1 MISFEKLK
9 SLEDLV
15 RRKIDSAAFGV
26 CDVYKA
32 QIASKIS
39 GFKLFIVKD
48 HNKAEQFCKDYFEF
62 SNSKCAQIS
71 YKDEVLLFKKIS
83 GKEYEYK
90 RLSALFDIICGNVS
104 AAVISAKA
112 LMQIFPKREKFIES
126 ILNLQI
132 KAEYNLQTIVTALI
146 NIGYKREERV
156 INKGQFSLRGDILD
170 IFPINFEN
178 AYRLEFFGDTL
189 ETIRQIDL
197 INYTSINEQ
206 VKLQICPI
214 REFYFEDK
222 EEIIEDLTQRV
233 KNSKLDA
240 DSHCTLTNH
249 IDELTNILENFESDL
264 SLNYLL
270 PYNYSKVTDYLPK
283 DTTVIF
289 DEPRLLADT
298 KAVLYKEFDSRFKTL
313 LNCGMVLD
321 LHQNQCVPES
331 EIFEFFGFTKLSLSN
346 FSASNPVF
354 EARETLSFNVSNPPK
369 YLNNIDALFKDINT
383 FSDSGYKIIFY
394 CNIADENLFF
404 IKNINGIKECADID
418 SGALFFKNSNL
429 ENGYIDRENKVIV
442 FGNLDI
448 VKRRVKKISR
458 TDAIDVFSDFSVN
471 DFVVHETHGI
481 GIFKGMS
488 VLKGAL
494 GQKEYLTVEFKDGD
508 ALHVPCDQMDIL
520 SKYSADKIPGLSK
533 LGGKDFSNL
542 KSRARKSIKELAI
555 NLKMMYLER
564 EQKIGFK
571 FNEDNEIQKDFEDS
585 FEYEETIDQLKCIEE
600 VKSDMQ
606 SDKVMDRLLCGDVG
620 YGKTEVALRAALKA
634 VLSNKQVAFL
644 CPTTIL
650 SMQHYSVCLNRF
662 SDFPVR
668 FAILNRFCSAKNQK
682 QILADLAAGKIDI
695 IIGTHRLLSE
705 DVKFFDLGFLIIDE
719 EQRFGVLHKD
729 KIKLLKK
736 NVEVLSMS
744 ATPIPRTLHM
754 SLSGIRDISVIETPP
769 KDRLAPQVYAMEY
782 SDELIVDV
790 INKEILRG
798 GQTFVLYNRVETIDG
813 FFAKLKRLVKHA
825 RIAIAHGQ
833 MSQEKLE
840 NSLIKFYNN
849 ECDVLL
855 CTTIIE
861 NGIDI
866 KNANTLII
874 IDADK
879 FGLSQLYQ
887 LKGRVGRSNILAYAY
902 FTFSQDKIL
911 SEDAYKRLQAIVEF
925 NELSSGF
932 KIAMKDLEI
941 RGAGSVLGNM
951 QSGHIEKIG
960 YDMYIK
966 ILKEESDKLS
976 GIKSA
981 MHVSIDVDINA
992 YIPAAYIENEGERI
1006 KLYKNLTKIE
1016 SLEKANETF
1025 NNLKD
1030 IYGFVPLE
1038 IKNLIA
1044 VACLRF
1050 LASKTGVCNI
1060 TIKKSESFV
1069 KFDSLENLNNE
1080 KIVQALKNN
1089 KKLTLTLTDKPKIAF
1104 IDNSKNKL
1112 DLIFDFLKAIN

>member
-1 MISFEKLK
+1 
-9 SLEDLV
+9 
-15 RRKIDSAAFGV
+15 
-26 CDVYKA
+26 
-32 QIASKIS
+32 
-39 GFKLFIVKD
+39 
-48 HNKAEQFCKDYFEF
+48 
-62 SNSKCAQIS
+62 
-71 YKDEVLLFKKIS
+71 DEVLLYKKIS
-83 GKEYEYK
+83 GKVYEHK
-90 RLSALFDIICGNVS
+90 RLSALFDIISKNVT
-104 AAVISAKA
+104 AAVISVKA
-112 LMQIFPKREKFIES
+112 LMQVFPRRGKFSES
-126 ILNLQI
+126 ILSLQ
-132 KAEYNLQTIVTALI
+132 KKSEYNLHSVVTNLI

-156 INKGQFSLRGDILD
+156 INKGQFALRGDILD

-178 AYRLEFFGDTL
+178 AFRLEFFGDTL
-189 ETIRQIDL
+189 ENIRQID
-197 INYTSINEQ
+197 IISYTSAFSQE
-206 VKLQICPI
+206 KLQICPAK
-214 REFYFEDK
+214 EFYFEDK
-222 EEIIEDLTQRV
+222 EAIIEDLKKRV

-240 DSHCTLTNH
+240 DSYTTLKNQ
-249 IDELTNILENFESDL
+249 IDEIVNSLENFEEDA

-270 PYNYSKVTDYLPK
+270 PYSCSKITDYLPL
-283 DTTVIF
+283 DTTIIF
-289 DEPRLLADT
+289 DEPRLLNDI
-298 KAVLYKEFDSRFKTL
+298 KATLFKEFDSRFVTL
-313 LNCGMVLD
+313 LNCGMILD
-321 LHQNQCVPES
+321 FHKNQCLPQDEV
-331 EIFEFFGFTKLSLSN
+331 FEFLGFTKLSLSN
-346 FSASNPVF
+346 FTVSNPIFKTPEVV
-354 EARETLSFNVSNPPK
+354 SFNVSNAPK
-369 YLNNIDALFKDINT
+369 YLNNLDAFFNDVNAFIG
-383 FSDSGYKIIFY
+383 SGHKIIFY
-394 CNIADENLFF
+394 CNTNDENLSF
-404 IKNINGIKECADID
+404 IKNISGIKEYDKD
-418 SGALFFKNSNL
+418 GHGALIYQNSNL
-429 ENGYIDRENKVIV
+429 ENGYIDRENKLVV

-448 VKRRVKKISR
+448 VKRRVKKLSHQN
-458 TDAIDVFSDFSVN
+458 AVDVFSDFEID
-471 DFVVHETHGI
+471 DFVVHETHGV
-481 GIFKGMS
+481 GIFRGMS
-488 VLKGAL
+488 VLRGAL

-533 LGGKDFSNL
+533 IGGKDFSNL
-542 KSRARKSIKELAI
+542 KSRARKAIKELAL

-564 EQKIGFK
+564 EQRIGFK
-571 FNEDNEIQKDFEDS
+571 FNQDNEIQKDFEDS
-585 FEYEETIDQLKCIEE
+585 FEYEETADQLKCIKEI
-600 VKSDMQ
+600 KSDME
-606 SDKVMDRLLCGDVG
+606 SNKVMDRLLCGDVG

-650 SMQHYSVCLNRF
+650 SMQHYSVCLQRF

-668 FAILNRFCSAKNQK
+668 FALLNRFCPAKNQK
-682 QILADLAAGKIDI
+682 QILEDLAAGKIDV

-705 DVKFFDLGFLIIDE
+705 DVKYSDLGLLIIDE

-729 KIKLLKK
+729 KIKLLKN

-769 KDRLAPQVYAMEY
+769 KDRMAPQVYAMEY
-782 SDELIVDV
+782 SDELIVDA

-813 FFAKLKRLVKHA
+813 FYTKLKRLVKHA
-825 RIAIAHGQ
+825 RIAVAHGQ
-833 MSQEKLE
+833 MGQERLE
-840 NSLIKFYNN
+840 DALIKFYNN

-866 KNANTLII
+866 KNANTLIV

-887 LKGRVGRSNILAYAY
+887 LKGRVGRSNILAYAF
-902 FTFSQDKIL
+902 FTFSKDKVL
-911 SEDAYKRLQAIVEF
+911 TVDAYKRLQAIVEF

-966 ILKEESDKLS
+966 ILKEESDKLN
-976 GIKSA
+976 GKNPA
-981 MHVSIDVDINA
+981 LHVSIDVDINA
-992 YIPAAYIENEGERI
+992 YIPTAYIENENERI

-1016 SLEKANETF
+1016 SLEHAKETY

-1030 IYGFVPLE
+1030 IYGFVPSE

-1050 LASKTGVCNI
+1050 LASKIGVCNI

-1069 KFDSLENLNNE
+1069 KFENIESLNNE
-1080 KIVQALKNN
+1080 KIANTLKNN
-1089 KKLTLTLTDKPKIAF
+1089 KRLTLTLLDRPKIIF
-1104 IDNSKNKL
+1104 NDNSKNKL
-1112 DLIFDFLKAIN
+1112 DIIIDFLKAAGE

>member
-1 MISFEKLK
+1 LFEKIN
-9 SLEDLV
+9 DIQNLV
-15 RRKIDSAAFGV
+15 RRKIDSAAFGI

-32 QIASKIS
+32 QIAAKIE

-48 HNKAEQFCKDYFEF
+48 HNRAEQICKDYFEF

-83 GKEYEYK
+83 GKAFEHK
-90 RLSALFDIICGNVS
+90 RLSALFDIISGNVT
-104 AAVISAKA
+104 AAVISVKA
-112 LMQIFPKREKFIES
+112 LAQIFPRREKFSES
-126 ILNLQI
+126 ILSFNKKL
-132 KAEYNLQTIVTALI
+132 EYNLHSVVSNLI
-146 NIGYKREERV
+146 NIGYKREERA
-156 INKGQFSLRGDILD
+156 IFKGQFSLRGDILD
-170 IFPINFEN
+170 IFPINCEN
-178 AYRLEFFGDTL
+178 AFRLEFFGDTL
-189 ETIRQIDL
+189 ESIRQIDI
-197 INYTSINEQ
+197 INYTSVFSQENL
-206 VKLQICPI
+206 KICPI
-214 REFYFEDK
+214 REFYFDDK
-222 EEIIEDLTQRV
+222 KAIIEDLKERV
-233 KNSKLDA
+233 KNSKLETDA
-240 DSHCTLTNH
+240 RIALKNH
-249 IDELTNILENFESDL
+249 IEEIINLLENFESDY

-270 PYNYSKVTDYLPK
+270 PYNYGKITDFLPC

-289 DEPRLLADT
+289 DEPRLLNDLSAT
-298 KAVLYKEFDSRFKTL
+298 LYKEFNSRYKAL
-313 LNCGMVLD
+313 LNCGMILD
-321 LHQNQCVPES
+321 FHKNQCLNES
-331 EIFEFFGFTKLSLSN
+331 EIFEFSGFTKLSLSN
-346 FSASNPVF
+346 FTASNPIF
-354 EARETLSFNVSNPPK
+354 KATETLSFNVSNPPK
-369 YLNNIDALFKDINT
+369 YLNNIDSLFNDINT
-383 FSDSGYKIIFY
+383 FLDSGYKIIFF
-394 CNIADENLFF
+394 CNIADENLSF
-404 IKNINGIKECADID
+404 IKNIKGIKEYGE
-418 SGALFFKNSNL
+418 SENGALFYKNSNL
-429 ENGYIDRENKVIV
+429 ENGYIDRENKLVV
-442 FGNLDI
+442 LGNLDI
-448 VKRRVKKISR
+448 VKRRINKISR
-458 TDAIDVFSDFSVN
+458 QNAVDVFSDFEIN

-481 GIFKGMS
+481 GIFRGMS

-508 ALHVPCDQMDIL
+508 ILHVPCDQMDVL
-520 SKYSADKIPGLSK
+520 SKYSADKTPGLSK
-533 LGGKDFSNL
+533 IGGKDFSNL
-542 KSRARKSIKELAI
+542 KSRARKAIKELAI

-564 EQKIGFK
+564 EQRIGFR
-571 FNEDNEIQKDFEDS
+571 FNEDNGILKDFEDS
-585 FEYEETIDQLKCIEE
+585 FEYEETADQLKCIDEI
-600 VKSDMQ
+600 KSDME

-662 SDFPVR
+662 SNFPVR
-668 FAILNRFCSAKNQK
+668 LALLNRFCSAKNQK

-736 NVEVLSMS
+736 NVDVLSMS

-782 SDELIVDV
+782 SDELIIDA

-813 FFAKLKRLVKHA
+813 FYAKLKRLVKHA

-833 MSQEKLE
+833 MGQERLE
-840 NSLIKFYNN
+840 DALIKFYNN

-879 FGLSQLYQ
+879 FGLAQLYQ
-887 LKGRVGRSNILAYAY
+887 LKGRVGRSNVLAYAY
-902 FTFSQDKIL
+902 FTFSKDKVL
-911 SEDAYKRLQAIVEF
+911 SSDAYKRLQAIVEF

-941 RGAGSVLGNM
+941 RGAGSVLSNM

-966 ILKEESDKLS
+966 ILKEESDKLN
-976 GIKSA
+976 GKNIA
-981 MHVSIDVDINA
+981 MHVVIDVDINA
-992 YIPAAYIENEGERI
+992 YIPAAYIENENERI

-1016 SLEKANETF
+1016 SLEHADQTYK
-1025 NNLKD
+1025 NLKD
-1030 IYGFVPLE
+1030 IYGFVPSE

-1050 LASKTGVCNI
+1050 LASKLGVTNI

-1069 KFDSLENLNNE
+1069 KFESIESLNNE
-1080 KIVQALKNN
+1080 KIIKELKDNAN
-1089 KKLTLTLTDKPKIAF
+1089 LTLTLIDKPKISF
-1104 IDNSKNKL
+1104 TGSGKNKL
-1112 DLIFDFLKAIN
+1112 DTIFEFLKAAGE